1 MDDNKEQSKE
11 VNLVQHKATTTSV
24 ELKKDFSFYF
34 TDAELIAAESFL
46 KRLMSTPK
54 GGISN
59 VNEGIAIMMRAK
71 DLQLP
76 FSSCIEHIHVISGN
90 TGIDIHVIRT
100 LLLRAGIVWE
110 HTKDNIPLY
119 EYTDGSNI
127 YKEEMLPNY
136 AVICRNQ
143 EEAEKKT
150 NDNQVGVYPL
160 RYYIDLKGQV
170 FNQFQINDK
179 FSIALHQP
187 QAIKLAQEGKYPVIR
202 IPQQPYDIIS
212 EYKFERW
219 QVVNGREIH
228 RRCVGK
234 YSKNDAILAK
244 LIDKDNWQKQFSN
257 MLNIRAFTLGARE
270 IGDDVLLGCYE
281 INELKEFTNTPFEK
295 KDFEDPISIQ

>member
-11 VNLVQHKATTTSV
+11 VNLVQHKETTTSV

-34 TDAELIAAESFL
+34 TDSELMAAESLL

-59 VNEGIAIMMRAK
+59 VNEGIALMMRAK

-90 TGIDIHVIRT
+90 TGIDIHIIRT

-127 YKEEMLPNY
+127 YKEEMLPAY
-136 AVICRNQ
+136 AIICRNQ

-150 NDNQVGVYPL
+150 NDNQIGVYPL

-202 IPQQPYDIIS
+202 IPQQPYDIVS

-219 QVVNGREIH
+219 QKVNGREIH
-228 RRCVGK
+228 RTCIGK

-244 LIDKDNWQKQFSN
+244 LVDKDNWVKQFSN

-270 IGDDVLLGCYE
+270 IGDDVLMGCYE
-281 INELKEFTNTPFEK
+281 INELKEFTNSPFTKE
-295 KDFEDPISIQ
+295 DFVDPISIQ

>member
-11 VNLVQHKATTTSV
+11 VNLIQHKETITSV

-34 TDAELIAAESFL
+34 TDSELIAAESFL

-59 VNEGIAIMMRAK
+59 VNEGIALMMRAK

-76 FSSCIEHIHVISGN
+76 FSSCIEHIHVIN
-90 TGIDIHVIRT
+90 DKTGIDIHVIRT

-127 YKEEMLPNY
+127 YKEEMLPAY
-136 AVICRNQ
+136 SIICKNQ

-202 IPQQPYDIIS
+202 IPQQPYDIKS

-219 QVVNGREIH
+219 QKVNGREIH
-228 RRCVGK
+228 RTCIGK

-244 LIDKDNWQKQFSN
+244 LVDKDNWQKQFSN

-270 IGDDVLLGCYE
+270 IGDDILMGCYE

>member
-46 KRLMSTPK
+46 KRIMGSEK
-54 GGISN
+54 GGIKN
-59 VNEGIAIMMRAK
+59 VNDGLAIMMRAK

-76 FSSCIEHIHVISGN
+76 FSTCIENIHVISGK
-90 TGIDIHVIRT
+90 TGIGIHIIRA
-100 LLLRAGIVWE
+100 LLTRAGIVWE
-110 HTKDNIPLY
+110 HTKNNIPLY

-127 YKEEMLPNY
+127 YKEELLPSY
-136 AVICRNQ
+136 AVICKNQ

-150 NDNQVGVYPL
+150 NDDQIGVYPL

-187 QAIKLAQEGKYPVIR
+187 QAMKLAQEGKYPIIR

-219 QVVNGREIH
+219 QKVNGREIH
-228 RRCVGK
+228 RTAIGRF
-234 YSKNDAILAK
+234 SKNDAITAN
-244 LIDKDNWQKQFSN
+244 LIDKDNWQKQFKV
-257 MLNIRAFTLGARE
+257 MLNTRAFTFGARE
-270 IGDDVLLGCYE
+270 IGDDVLMGCYE
-281 INELKEFTNTPFEK
+281 INELKEITNSPFTKE
-295 KDFEDPISIQ
+295 DFDDPISIQ

>member
-11 VNLVQHKATTTSV
+11 VNLVQHKETTTSV

-127 YKEEMLPNY
+127 YKEEMLPTY

-187 QAIKLAQEGKYPVIR
+187 QAMKLAQEGKYPVIR

-219 QVVNGREIH
+219 QKVNGREIH
-228 RRCVGK
+228 RTCIGK

-281 INELKEFTNTPFEK
+281 INELKEFTNTPFTKE
-295 KDFEDPISIQ
+295 DFVDPISIQ

>member
-1 MDDNKEQSKE
+1 MDDNKEVNE
-11 VNLVQHKATTTSV
+11 ENNLVQHKGTTTNV
-24 ELKKDFSFYF
+24 ELKKDLSFYF
-34 TDAELIAAESFL
+34 TDSELIAAESFL

-59 VNEGIAIMMRAK
+59 VNEGIALMMRAK

-76 FSSCIEHIHVISGN
+76 FSSCIEHIHVISGK
-90 TGIDIHVIRT
+90 TGIDIHIIRA

-110 HTKDNIPLY
+110 HIKNNIPLY

-127 YKEEMLPNY
+127 YKEEMLPAY
-136 AVICRNQ
+136 AIICRNQ

-187 QAIKLAQEGKYPVIR
+187 QAIKLAQEGKYPIIR

-219 QVVNGREIH
+219 QKVNGREIH
-228 RRCVGK
+228 RTCIGK

-244 LIDKDNWQKQFSN
+244 LVDKDNWQKQFNN
-257 MLNIRAFTLGARE
+257 MLNIRAFTFGARE
-270 IGDDVLLGCYE
+270 IGDDVLMGCYE
-281 INELKEFTNTPFEK
+281 INELKEFTNSPFTKE
-295 KDFEDPISIQ
+295 DFDDPISIQ

>member
-11 VNLVQHKATTTSV
+11 VNLVQHKETITSV

-59 VNEGIAIMMRAK
+59 VNEGIALMMRAK

-90 TGIDIHVIRT
+90 TGIDIHIIRT

-127 YKEEMLPNY
+127 YKEEMLPAY
-136 AVICRNQ
+136 AIICKNQ

-150 NDNQVGVYPL
+150 NDNQIGVYPL

-202 IPQQPYDIIS
+202 IPQQPYDIKS

-219 QVVNGREIH
+219 QKVNGREIH
-228 RRCVGK
+228 RTCIGK

-244 LIDKDNWQKQFSN
+244 LVDKDNWQKQFSN

-270 IGDDVLLGCYE
+270 IGDDILMGCYE

>member
-11 VNLVQHKATTTSV
+11 VNLVQHKETTTCV

-127 YKEEMLPNY
+127 YKEEMLPAY
-136 AVICRNQ
+136 AIICRNQ

-219 QVVNGREIH
+219 QKVNGREIH
-228 RRCVGK
+228 RTCIGK

-281 INELKEFTNTPFEK
+281 INELKEFTNTPFTKE
-295 KDFEDPISIQ
+295 DFVDPINIQ

>member
-127 YKEEMLPNY
+127 YKEEMLPAY

-219 QVVNGREIH
+219 QKVNGREIH
-228 RRCVGK
+228 RSCVGK

>member
-11 VNLVQHKATTTSV
+11 VNLIQHKETTTCV

-127 YKEEMLPNY
+127 YKEEMLPAY
-136 AVICRNQ
+136 AIICRNQ

-219 QVVNGREIH
+219 QKVNGREIH
-228 RRCVGK
+228 RTCIGK

-281 INELKEFTNTPFEK
+281 INELKEFTNTPFTKE
-295 KDFEDPISIQ
+295 DFVDPINIQ

>member
-11 VNLVQHKATTTSV
+11 VNLVQHKVTTTSV
-24 ELKKDFSFYF
+24 ELKNDFSFYF
-34 TDAELIAAESFL
+34 TDSELIAAESFL

-54 GGISN
+54 GGIKN
-59 VNEGIAIMMRAK
+59 VNEGIALMMRAK

-76 FSSCIEHIHVISGN
+76 FSSCIEHIHVIGDK
-90 TGIDIHVIRT
+90 TGIDIHIIRT

-127 YKEEMLPNY
+127 YKEEMLPAY
-136 AVICRNQ
+136 TIICRNQ

-150 NDNQVGVYPL
+150 NDNQVAVYPL

-187 QAIKLAQEGKYPVIR
+187 QAMKLAQEGKYPVIR
-202 IPQQPYDIIS
+202 IPQQPYDIVS
-212 EYKFERW
+212 EYRFERW
-219 QVVNGREIH
+219 QKVNGREIH
-228 RRCVGK
+228 RICTGK

-244 LIDKDNWQKQFSN
+244 LVEKDNWQKQFSN

-270 IGDDVLLGCYE
+270 IGDDVLMGCYE
-281 INELKEFTNTPFEK
+281 INELKEFTNTPFTKE
-295 KDFEDPISIQ
+295 DFNDPISIQ

>member
-76 FSSCIEHIHVISGN
+76 FSSCIEHIHVINGN

-127 YKEEMLPNY
+127 YKEEMLPAY

-219 QVVNGREIH
+219 QKVNGREIH
-228 RRCVGK
+228 RSCVGK